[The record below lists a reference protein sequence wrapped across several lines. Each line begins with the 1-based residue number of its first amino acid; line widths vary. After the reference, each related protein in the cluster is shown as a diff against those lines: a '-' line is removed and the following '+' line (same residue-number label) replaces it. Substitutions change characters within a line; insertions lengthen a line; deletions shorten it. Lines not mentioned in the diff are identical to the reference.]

1 MSASLPAE
9 TTPASSRKRADT
21 IARLVEAANAVIAE
35 KGFQRASLDEIA
47 ARAGL
52 TKGAIYSN
60 FGSKEDLFQAVAAT
74 HTAGFKLQLEPG
86 VSLKESFRRLLD
98 SYVASFPEARAH
110 AAFNAEFML
119 YALTHAAM
127 RERWAEGF
135 EAAVSRPAPNEVET
149 YLKRSG
155 RPPAQD
161 FRVILHA
168 MSTGLA
174 LQHALTPEL
183 VSEDVVR
190 AAFEL
195 LAGAPE
201 E

>member
-1 MSASLPAE
+1 MTSTADSPPA
-9 TTPASSRKRADT
+9 SRKRADT

-60 FGSKEDLFQAVAAT
+60 FGSKEDLFLEVAAT
-74 HTAGFKLQLEPG
+74 HSWFKMQLAPG
-86 VSLKESFRRLLD
+86 VTLKENFRRLLD

-110 AAFNAEFML
+110 AAFTAEFML
-119 YALTHAAM
+119 YALTHEAM
-127 RERWAEGF
+127 RERWGEGF
-135 EAAVSRPAPNEVET
+135 TAGVSGPAPAEVEA

-155 RPPAQD
+155 RPPASA

-174 LQHALTPEL
+174 LQHALTPDL
-183 VSEDVVR
+183 VTEDVVR

-195 LAGAPE
+195 LAGTPDE
-201 E
+201 

>member
-1 MSASLPAE
+1 MSALPVESAP
-9 TTPASSRKRADT
+9 PASRKRAET

-60 FGSKEDLFQAVAAT
+60 FGSKEDLFLTVAAT
-74 HTAGFKLQLEPG
+74 HTAGFKLQLSPG

-98 SYVASFPEARAH
+98 SYVAAFPQARAH

-119 YALTHAAM
+119 YALTHETM
-127 RERWAEGF
+127 RARWAEGF
-135 EAAVSRPAPNEVET
+135 EQAVSRPAPNEVEA
-149 YLKRSG
+149 YLKGSG
-155 RPPAQD
+155 RPPATA

-183 VSEDVVR
+183 VTEDVVR

>member
-1 MSASLPAE
+1 MSATAESSPTSRRRAE
-9 TTPASSRKRADT
+9 TV
-21 IARLVEAANAVIAE
+21 ARLVEAANEVIAE

-60 FGSKEDLFQAVAAT
+60 FGSKEDLFLAVAAT
-74 HTAGFKLQLEPG
+74 HTAGFKLQLAPDVG
-86 VSLKESFRRLLD
+86 LRDNFARLLD
-98 SYVASFPEARAH
+98 SYVAAFPKAQAH

-119 YALTHAAM
+119 YALTHEAM
-127 RERWAEGF
+127 RERWEEGF
-135 EAAVSRPAPNEVET
+135 ADAISGPAPAEVEA

-155 RPPAQD
+155 RPSAKA

-174 LQHALTPEL
+174 LQRALTPDL
-183 VSEDVVR
+183 VTEDVVR

-195 LAGAPE
+195 LAGKPDT
-201 E
+201 

>member
-1 MSASLPAE
+1 MSAAVDSSPPA
-9 TTPASSRKRADT
+9 SRKRAET

-60 FGSKEDLFQAVAAT
+60 FGSKEDLFLAVAAT
-74 HTAGFKLQLEPG
+74 HTAGFKLQLAPG
-86 VSLKESFRRLLD
+86 VTLKENFRRLLD
-98 SYVASFPEARAH
+98 SYVAAFPETRAH
-110 AAFNAEFML
+110 AAFNAEFIL
-119 YALTHAAM
+119 YALTHDAM
-127 RERWAEGF
+127 RQRWGDGF
-135 EAAVSRPAPNEVET
+135 AQTVAGAAPKEVEA

-155 RPPAQD
+155 RPPAKT

-183 VSEDVVR
+183 VTEDVVR
-190 AAFEL
+190 AAFKL
-195 LAGAPE
+195 LAGTPE